1 MNQPIG
7 GINYAALKPS
17 NSRQSKRLFV
27 HNLPASVTE
36 DAIVQYFNLQMNGLN
51 ISEGTDPCVSASIS
65 TGRDFAL
72 LEFKT
77 PADATLA
84 LAFDGTTIDDSEQAS
99 GDASNGMSNGSGHGL
114 RIRRPKDYIAPTADN
129 SGYQPGVVS
138 NVVPDS
144 ANKICVTNIPTYL
157 TDEQVTELLISF
169 GALKSFV
176 LVKDRGTE
184 ESRVGNSFF
193 FSLSQ
198 QPPSTLP
205 PNPGNCFYFS
215 DKGNLSVHFKGNCV
229 L

>member
-36 DAIVQYFNLQMNGLN
+36 DAIVQYFNLQMNDLN

-65 TGRDFAL
+65 TRRDFAL

-84 LAFDGTTIDDSEQAS
+84 LAFDGTTIDDSEPSA
-99 GDASNGMSNGSGHGL
+99 DASNGMSNGSGHGL

-138 NVVPDS
+138 TVVPDS

-184 ESRVGNSFF
+184 ESRVGNNSFSLQTIITTTKPLTPRELPFF
-193 FSLSQ
+193 F
-198 QPPSTLP
+198 
-205 PNPGNCFYFS
+205 C
-215 DKGNLSVHFKGNCV
+215 
-229 L
+229 